1 MANTSILTKYI
12 YPYALK
18 EVSRNIG
25 IQLVEKKLLIGNPV
39 KEKKFD
45 GVSSDIKTILSI
57 FTSSGLSASGK
68 NPVGK
73 INALYAC
80 CFLMNQT
87 EAQRKILAFTN
98 EEFMS
103 IILNKSKPFLDGF
116 ELMYIPLTEE
126 LRQMNDAV
134 SKNAS
139 NEMG

>member
-1 MANTSILTKYI
+1 MANTSILTRYI
-12 YPYALK
+12 YPYVLK
-18 EVSRNIG
+18 EVSNKLEV
-25 IQLVEKKLLIGNPV
+25 QLIEKKLCIGNPR

-45 GVSSDIKTILSI
+45 GVSYDNKTILSI
-57 FTSSGLSASGK
+57 FTSSGLSVSGK
-68 NPVGK
+68 NPTGK

-87 EAQRKILAFTN
+87 GAQRKILAFTN
-98 EEFMS
+98 EDFMN
-103 IILNKSKPFLDGF
+103 IILNKSISFLDGF

-126 LRQMNDAV
+126 LRQMNEAV